1 MSKPTLPSSATRR
14 SSPEPLLRVVKKP
27 ELPPWQAS
35 LLRVGA
41 FLLAI
46 AAGALMMILCAI
58 VQQNRHPI
66 HGENRHSPAG
76 HFARRDPRF

>member
-1 MSKPTLPSSATRR
+1 MSKPTPSSLATRR

-46 AAGALMMILCAI
+46 AQG
-58 VQQNRHPI
+58 RY
-66 HGENRHSPAG
+66 SS
-76 HFARRDPRF
+76 